1 MQIGAPWGVSHTIT
15 VMTVGS
21 AIVLFGVV
29 IPPWLG
35 PVDGISRRTDAC
47 PAWRAHSA
55 RHEPRRG
62 RGPGGTVHGHGD
74 YVHRHP
80 HGHGPDDHDHAVDRT
95 PWALLDRSWLGG
107 LPLYQLLRPF
117 AVGLVHGLAG
127 SAASALIVL
136 TIIRDPILAAAYL
149 LLFGIGTIG
158 GVILIT
164 LLLTAPFVFTSVNL
178 PRFNRQL
185 AVASGLISF
194 VFGLFLIYDIGFAD
208 GVCSPTIRMGNHTDR

>member
-1 MQIGAPWGVSHTIT
+1 M
-15 VMTVGS
+15 
-21 AIVLFGVV
+21 
-29 IPPWLG
+29 
-35 PVDGISRRTDAC
+35 
-47 PAWRAHSA
+47 
-55 RHEPRRG
+55 
-62 RGPGGTVHGHGD
+62 
-74 YVHRHP
+74 
-80 HGHGPDDHDHAVDRT
+80 
-95 PWALLDRSWLGG
+95 
-107 LPLYQLLRPF
+107 
-117 AVGLVHGLAG
+117 HGLAG

-208 GVCSPTIRMGNHTDR
+208 GGLFTDSPNGQPHRSVGQFSFEPLG